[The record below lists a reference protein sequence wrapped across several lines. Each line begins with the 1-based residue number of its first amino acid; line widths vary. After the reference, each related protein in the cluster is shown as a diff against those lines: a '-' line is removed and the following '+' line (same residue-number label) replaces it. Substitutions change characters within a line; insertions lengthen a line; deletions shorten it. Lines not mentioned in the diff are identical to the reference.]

1 MIKTI
6 KISDIVVLNRKR
18 PLDQKTVQSLADSI
32 KIGSLINNITV
43 SPSNELIAGYHRL
56 EALKLLGYDEVEVN
70 VIDVSDLDKE
80 LLEIDENLI
89 RKELTALEHSEQLL
103 RRKQIYEIKY
113 PETKKGVAQAL
124 GMNKSKKEKNVSAD
138 SAVTSKSTALVKSF
152 VKDTAE
158 KTGSSER
165 TIQENIQIAT
175 NISPETKAVIKDS
188 VISNKKTKLVELAQ
202 TPENEQ
208 LQKALQM
215 IKEEIES
222 NEEFKKVK
230 KKKIPFNRTTEIS
243 IENMIEKLEIEIS
256 EKKIDAV
263 NTFNKIHSQ
272 INKQRD
278 FQNLLSEYQPHL
290 IEIIVN
296 NFNLDLVKDLIK
308 FEYNPFLLPK
318 LFDEK
323 QEIVIKQIQKKIDL
337 ISKENYLR
345 GTPSANGKKILNYKR
360 ALEMIKDNNFEEVCN
375 LLYTMHIYVNE

>member
-1 MIKTI
+1 
-6 KISDIVVLNRKR
+6 
-18 PLDQKTVQSLADSI
+18 
-32 KIGSLINNITV
+32 
-43 SPSNELIAGYHRL
+43 
-56 EALKLLGYDEVEVN
+56 
-70 VIDVSDLDKE
+70 
-80 LLEIDENLI
+80 
-89 RKELTALEHSEQLL
+89 
-103 RRKQIYEIKY
+103 
-113 PETKKGVAQAL
+113 
-124 GMNKSKKEKNVSAD
+124 
-138 SAVTSKSTALVKSF
+138 
-152 VKDTAE
+152 
-158 KTGSSER
+158 
-165 TIQENIQIAT
+165 
-175 NISPETKAVIKDS
+175 
-188 VISNKKTKLVELAQ
+188 
-202 TPENEQ
+202 
-208 LQKALQM
+208 
-215 IKEEIES
+215 
-222 NEEFKKVK
+222 
-230 KKKIPFNRTTEIS
+230 
-243 IENMIEKLEIEIS
+243 LEIEIS